1 MQKENTILPGTPAWE
16 SICQMCG
23 LCCLLKTVNEYG
35 RVCLTRVRC
44 RHLSQDTHLCDC
56 YNMKFD
62 ARNDAKNDSCFK
74 SGGSPVNLE
83 TLHHDYVV
91 PGCCPYVKR
100 FVSANKLERP
110 VIDWQNTI
118 SETEL
123 SQNANLQDYIVPGT
137 GNLFRYNA
145 CVKQYE
151 HKR

>member
-1 MQKENTILPGTPAWE
+1 MEQKQQILPGTPAWDE
-16 SICQMCG
+16 ICQMCG

-44 RHLSQDTHLCDC
+44 RHLDKKTRLCDC
-56 YNMKFD
+56 YNIKFD
-62 ARNDAKNDSCFK
+62 ARNDAQNDSCFK
-74 SGGSPVNLE
+74 SGGSPVNLD

-100 FVSANKLERP
+100 FVGTNKLERP
-110 VIDWQNTI
+110 VVDWQNTV

-123 SQNANLQDYIVPGT
+123 PAGASLNDYIIPGT
-137 GNLFRYNA
+137 SNLFRYNS
-145 CVKQYE
+145 CVKKYE